1 MNFPGYAKAIVVLWE
16 NALALSR
23 HWLEYLRVTSQCL
36 QLTFT
41 YIKCVC
47 VCVCVCVHE
56 QKVQRG
62 TGRKGENHK
71 IPTTN
76 SGYIS
81 VHCAILSTFF
91 PVVKF
96 FFKNIERNS
105 YLKSTKIK

>member
-23 HWLEYLRVTSQCL
+23 RWLEYLRVTSQCL
-36 QLTFT
+36 QLTFS

-47 VCVCVCVHE
+47 VCVCVHMSKKYRE
-56 QKVQRG
+56 GQE
-62 TGRKGENHK
+62 GRER
-71 IPTTN
+71 IARYQQLTM
-76 SGYIS
+76 YVS

-91 PVVKF
+91 LVVKF

-105 YLKSTKIK
+105 YLKSTIIK

>member
-1 MNFPGYAKAIVVLWE
+1 MGECSGSEQTLVGVLKGDITMPT
-16 NALALSR
+16 ADF
-23 HWLEYLRVTSQCL
+23 YLH
-36 QLTFT
+36 
-41 YIKCVC
+41 KVC

-71 IPTTN
+71 ITKTKI
-76 SGYIS
+76 GYIR

-91 PVVKF
+91 PVLKF